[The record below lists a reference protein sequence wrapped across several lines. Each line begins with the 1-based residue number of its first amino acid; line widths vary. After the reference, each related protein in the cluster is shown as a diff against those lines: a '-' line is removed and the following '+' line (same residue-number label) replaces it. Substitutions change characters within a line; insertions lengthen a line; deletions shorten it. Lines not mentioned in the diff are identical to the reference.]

1 MRLLGFACV
10 ACILLLVAQ
19 AGAQP
24 EPDTV
29 RVGTIVEIYSS
40 VNVSDARAA
49 MQLWIAALVRGTG
62 GRYAG
67 ISVVFETVEQA
78 IESIRRG
85 ELEGVN
91 LSSIDFL
98 RAREQMALEPATVG
112 MFADGQVMQEFV
124 LLMRGGAGSGGLA
137 HLQGKELLVNRLD
150 WKVARLW
157 LEVLLG
163 RGGLPDS
170 RNYFGEIFQ
179 VKGASKQVM
188 QVFFGQAD
196 ACIVTARGFATLA
209 ELNPQLER
217 ELTVVVRSPALL
229 PYLHCMAPGLDE
241 EMRRDFMNMAQSLHR
256 DHSGRQM
263 LTLFGL
269 ERTAP
274 FKSEYLE
281 SLQELVAEYEL
292 LTGEKVK

>member
-1 MRLLGFACV
+1 MRILSFVCI
-10 ACILLLVAQ
+10 ACILLLAVHV
-19 AGAQP
+19 GAQP

-29 RVGTIVEIYSS
+29 RVGTIVEIYSG

-49 MQLWIAALVRGTG
+49 MQLWIAALVRGTE
-62 GRYAG
+62 GRYTG
-67 ISVVFETVEQA
+67 ISVVFESMEQA
-78 IESIRRG
+78 IEAIRRG

-98 RAREQMALEPATVG
+98 RTRELMALEPATVG
-112 MFADGQVMQEFV
+112 MFAGGQVMQEFV
-124 LLMRGGAGSGGLA
+124 LLVRGGEGSGGLA
-137 HLQGKELLVNRLD
+137 DLQGKELLVNRLD

-157 LEVLLG
+157 LEVLLH
-163 RGGLPDS
+163 REGLPES
-170 RNYFGEIFQ
+170 RVHFGQIAQ
-179 VKGASKQVM
+179 VEGASNQVLR
-188 QVFFGQAD
+188 VFFGQAD
-196 ACIVTARGFATLA
+196 ACIVTARRLATLA

-229 PYLHCMAPGLDE
+229 PYLHCMVPGLGE
-241 EMRRDFMNMAQSLHR
+241 ERRRDFMNMAQSLHR

-274 FKSEYLE
+274 FRAEYLQSME
-281 SLQELVAEYEL
+281 ELVAEYEE